1 MKSLSLPTVDDPRDF
16 YLGGLYAVVLFV
28 LIILLFFQLLRG
40 LDKMHSYAM
49 TKSSAVSVSLVDVP
63 LVTSKQNNTP
73 KPVPKQEAAPEP
85 TPEPEESP
93 TPVEDI
99 SSLFSDIQTQ
109 KIVHTKRLDE
119 QKKIDTKRLANLQ
132 KRIKTTKKR
141 DTTATAEKVKNLNL
155 VRPSQEAG
163 GQSAS
168 GGAEVNAYYAKIQA
182 TIYENFFPPVNSEGS
197 VSLIR
202 IWISAS
208 GKMTRF
214 KVLRPSGE
222 AFFDREVTQLE
233 QRLLRVR
240 FERNPKGNEAVLDVS
255 LVSKE

>member
-1 MKSLSLPTVDDPRDF
+1 VKSHSLPTVDTPRDF
-16 YLGGLYAVVLFV
+16 YLGGVYAVVLFL
-28 LIILLFFQLLRG
+28 LIIMLFFQLLRG
-40 LDKMHSYAM
+40 LDKMHSYALAER
-49 TKSSAVSVSLVDVP
+49 SAVSVSLVDLP
-63 LVTSKQNNTP
+63 MTTKQVNTP
-73 KPVPKQEAAPEP
+73 KPVPKPEVKPEP
-85 TPEPEESP
+85 TPEPEETP
-93 TPVEDI
+93 APPVEDI

-109 KIVHTKRLDE
+109 KIVHTERPPE
-119 QKKIDTKRLANLQ
+119 EKKIDAKRLATLQ
-132 KRIKTTKKR
+132 KRIKTTAKR
-141 DTTATAEKVKNLNL
+141 ETSATAELVKNLTL
-155 VRPSQEAG
+155 VRPSQEVA
-163 GQSAS
+163 GQSSS

-182 TIYENFFPPVNSEGS
+182 TIYNNFFPPANSQGS

-222 AFFDREVTQLE
+222 PFFDREVAQLE
-233 QRLLRVR
+233 QRLGRVT